1 MAGYPKGY
9 RAPGHQQSDQ
19 DWTPVVLQKHAP
31 SAAAKKSAG
40 TINAAARAGN
50 VEVTKKFVAGENKNG
65 HGPIQ
70 NAAKLEEDT
79 GDYKVQTVSHEF
91 KTALQ
96 QARMAKKMTQ
106 KALAD
111 AINEKQSVV
120 NDYESGKA
128 VPNGAVIQKLNK
140 ALGAKLPKAKQPVKK
155 NLDDN

>member
-1 MAGYPKGY
+1 MAGYPKGASY
-9 RAPGHQQSDQ
+9 NPDQ
-19 DWTPVVLQKHAP
+19 DWTPVVLQKRPP
-31 SAAAKKSAG
+31 SASAKKSAG
-40 TINAAARAGN
+40 TINAAARQGN

-70 NAAKLEEDT
+70 NAAKLEQDD
-79 GDYKVQTVSHEF
+79 GVYKVATVTHEF

-106 KALAD
+106 KQLAD

-140 ALGAKLPKAKQPVKK
+140 ALGAKLPKAKAPVKK